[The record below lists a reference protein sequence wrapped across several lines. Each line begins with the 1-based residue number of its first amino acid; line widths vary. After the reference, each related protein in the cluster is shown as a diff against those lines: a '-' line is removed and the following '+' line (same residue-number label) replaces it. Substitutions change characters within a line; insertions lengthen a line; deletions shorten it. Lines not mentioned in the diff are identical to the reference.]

1 MIFSPGAYEA
11 LSVVTVTLLG
21 VAVPTR
27 TLTPTDLMVD
37 AASVDALPNTI
48 EAVPAFTPVTITLY
62 PVVAENVV
70 VAFETVATVVSLE
83 NAQ

>member
-1 MIFSPGAYEA
+1 VIFSPGAYEA

-48 EAVPAFTPVTITLY
+48 
-62 PVVAENVV
+62 
-70 VAFETVATVVSLE
+70 
-83 NAQ
+83 